1 MSAPRIVVM
10 TMFPNFR
17 LSCMTFSIAHDQYM
31 KKAASNLH
39 EVVSVFFF
47 AENNMFLDP
56 DLNEF
61 TGWTSVSG

>member
-39 EVVSVFFF
+39 EVVSVFFL
-47 AENNMFLDP
+47 AENNMF
-56 DLNEF
+56 
-61 TGWTSVSG
+61 